1 MSTTHKE
8 TVRAWFQ
15 NMKEPAGAHVD
26 AAEACGS
33 AIAVAGW
40 AEADG
45 GILLGDIDDAL
56 DLVRLRAAGVTH
68 IINCAARPLPPEGEQ
83 EDNIDSTHPHLRL
96 RRLDA
101 PGLDHYTSRG
111 VELAGYLAFAA
122 TDSPTYRMAD
132 HFDEACRFID
142 EARAQGGG
150 PRRVLVHCQAGVSR
164 SASVVLCYLMRNNEW
179 TLRQAIEH
187 VWQTRPFVLPNAGFF
202 DQLLEVERQLFAI

>member
-15 NMKEPAGAHVD
+15 NMKEPAD
-26 AAEACGS
+26 ARPAEATCGS

-40 AEADG
+40 EEADG
-45 GILLGDIDDAL
+45 GLLLGDIDDAL

-68 IINCAARPLPPEGEQ
+68 IINCAARPLPPEGE
-83 EDNIDSTHPHLRL
+83 EDTIDSTHPHLRL
-96 RRLDA
+96 RKLDA

-122 TDSPTYRMAD
+122 ADSPTYRMAD

-142 EARAQGGG
+142 EARAQQGGG

-202 DQLLEVERQLFAI
+202 EQLLEVERQLFAI